1 MNSII
6 ELKGLNKIYKTKG
19 ETFHALKTIDLTIN
33 QGDFLM
39 IMGKSGSGKTTLLNI
54 LGLLNNFDS
63 GNYLFNNQNITHL
76 NDDQKS
82 ELRNDYFGFIF
93 QQFHLIESL
102 TISQNIEVPLLYK
115 GGVNLKE
122 RNEKIDQYLELVG
135 LLDKKKQMPTE
146 LSGGQQ
152 QRIAIAR
159 ALIND
164 PLVILAD
171 EPTGSLDTNTGE
183 HVMNI
188 LQKLN
193 QQNKTIIMV
202 THDPDLVRYA
212 NKVIHIQ
219 DGSILKVSE
228 HVYS

>member
-1 MNSII
+1 MSRVI
-6 ELKGLNKIYKTKG
+6 ELKKISKIYQMNSGK
-19 ETFHALKTIDLTIN
+19 FQALKSIELSIN
-33 QGDFLM
+33 QGDFVM

-54 LGLLNNFDS
+54 LGLLNSFD
-63 GNYLFNNQNITHL
+63 GGQFIFNGEDVTHFSD
-76 NDDQKS
+76 NQKS
-82 ELRNDYFGFIF
+82 FLRNNYFGFIF
-93 QQFHLIESL
+93 QQFHLIDSL

-115 GGVNLKE
+115 GGIKFKE
-122 RNEKIDQYLELVG
+122 RHEKIDKYLELVG
-135 LLDKKKQMPTE
+135 LRDKKKRMPSE

-164 PLVILAD
+164 PIVILAD

-183 HVMNI
+183 KVMKI

-193 QQNKTIIMV
+193 AQNKTIIMV
-202 THDPDLVRYA
+202 THDPDMVKYA
-212 NKVIHIQ
+212 NKVIYIQ
-219 DGSILKVSE
+219 DGAVLRMSE

>member
-1 MNSII
+1 FPLFIWIYQMNSGKFQALKSI
-6 ELKGLNKIYKTKG
+6 ELS
-19 ETFHALKTIDLTIN
+19 IN
-33 QGDFLM
+33 QGDFVM

-54 LGLLNNFDS
+54 LGLLNSFD
-63 GNYLFNNQNITHL
+63 GGQFIFNGEDVTHFSD
-76 NDDQKS
+76 NQKS
-82 ELRNDYFGFIF
+82 FLRNNYFGFIF
-93 QQFHLIESL
+93 QQFHLIDSL

-115 GGVNLKE
+115 GGIKFKE
-122 RNEKIDQYLELVG
+122 RHEKIDKYLELVG
-135 LLDKKKQMPTE
+135 LRDKKKRMPSE

-164 PLVILAD
+164 PIVILAD

-183 HVMNI
+183 KVMKI

-193 QQNKTIIMV
+193 AQNKTIIMV
-202 THDPDLVRYA
+202 THDPDMVKYA
-212 NKVIHIQ
+212 NKVIYIQ
-219 DGSILKVSE
+219 DGAVLRMSE